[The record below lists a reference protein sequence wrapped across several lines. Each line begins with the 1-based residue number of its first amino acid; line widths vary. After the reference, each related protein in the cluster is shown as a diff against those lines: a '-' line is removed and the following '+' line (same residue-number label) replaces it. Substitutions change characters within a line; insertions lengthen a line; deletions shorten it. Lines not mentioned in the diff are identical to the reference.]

1 MNQAEIRF
9 VQVNCIDCSKLI
21 DIPQKYDISKSDW
34 VYLRLPIC
42 YECEIKRDR
51 ESEKDGVNN

>member
-9 VQVNCIDCSKLI
+9 KQVNCIDCNRLI
-21 DIPQKYDISKSDW
+21 YIPQKYDTNKSDW

-51 ESEKDGVNN
+51 GSDDK